1 MRYLPHVTP
10 QGLRDPMLFYGIR
23 CFSMFFGL
31 GVTSSVTEAAAAD
44 GWRIN
49 AAPKTLVVLT

>member
-1 MRYLPHVTP
+1 
-10 QGLRDPMLFYGIR
+10 MLFYGIR